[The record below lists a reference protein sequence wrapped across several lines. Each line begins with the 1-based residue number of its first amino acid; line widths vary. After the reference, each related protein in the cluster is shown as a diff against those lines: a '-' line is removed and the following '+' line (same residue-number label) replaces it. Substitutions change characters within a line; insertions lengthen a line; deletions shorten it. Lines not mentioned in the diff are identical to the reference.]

1 MYPITSPANGKI
13 KLLRSLSNKK
23 ALLENSLFVIEG
35 ANILKDA
42 PEGFIEEVFVR
53 ESDIGKYAALCE
65 RLTDRAYSVADEAFD
80 RVSNTVT
87 SAGIIATARIPEP
100 RPVTGRFVAV
110 LDGISDPGNLGT
122 IIRTGTAM
130 GIYDYIS
137 IGSAF
142 AYAPKVVRAT
152 MGGVYYANVV
162 DFSYAGARAFLNK
175 EGYTVAALD
184 MGGKNI
190 HDYVPAAGRLA
201 LVIGSEAHGVS
212 EEMRSLASVTLA
224 IPMRG
229 GHIESLNAAVSASIA
244 FSVLTEKLNQ
254 SDNLFRR

>member
-23 ALLENSLFVIEG
+23 TLLENSLFVIEG

-65 RLTDRAYSVADEAFD
+65 RLTDRAYSVADEVFD

-87 SAGIIATARIPEP
+87 SAGIVATARIPEP

-122 IIRTGTAM
+122 IVRTASAAGYKH
-130 GIYDYIS
+130 IYLKDC
-137 IGSAF
+137 ADPF
-142 AYAPKVVRAT
+142 NPKAVRAS
-152 MGGVYYANVV
+152 MSGVFGVTLYETGEDFARYIRLPIYA
-162 DFSYAGARAFLNK
+162 A
-175 EGYTVAALD
+175 D
-184 MGGKNI
+184 MGGENI
-190 HDYVPAAGRLA
+190 FTFAPPEQFA
-201 LVIGSEAHGVS
+201 LCIGNEGSGLSKQVREK
-212 EEMRSLASVTLA
+212 ASFTVR
-224 IPMRG
+224 IPMG
-229 GHIESLNAAVSASIA
+229 EHTESLNAAVSAGILMYELKRTT
-244 FSVLTEKLNQ
+244 FI
-254 SDNLFRR
+254 

>member
-23 ALLENSLFVIEG
+23 TLLENSLFVIEG

-100 RPVTGRFVAV
+100 RPVTGRLVAV

-162 DFSYAGARAFLNK
+162 DFSYAGARDFLKK
-175 EGYTVAALD
+175 EGYAVAALD
-184 MGGKNI
+184 MGGSNV
-190 HDYVPAAGRLA
+190 HAYVPSDGKLA
-201 LVIGSEAHGVS
+201 LVIGSEAHGIS
-212 EEMRSLASVTLA
+212 EEMRSVASVTLA

-229 GHIESLNAAVSASIA
+229 GRIESLNAAVSASIA
-244 FSVLTEKLNQ
+244 FSVLTEKLN
-254 SDNLFRR
+254 STDNRFRR